1 MRLRAIHLASV
12 LLLFAS
18 LGVAE
23 GSALR
28 DNDFSIGG
36 HYISMLLGQDRGGI
50 STQSEFNSEGGD
62 ALALDLPVASLALH
76 RTVWTMRPPSAH
88 CMELQAV
95 TGFGV

>member
-12 LLLFAS
+12 LLLLAS

-23 GSALR
+23 GSSLR
-28 DNDFSIGG
+28 DGDFSIGG

-50 STQSEFNSEGGD
+50 GPQSEFDASDDD
-62 ALALDLPVASLALH
+62 ALVLDLPVASLALH

>member
-12 LLLFAS
+12 LLLLAS

-28 DNDFSIGG
+28 DGDFSIGG

-50 STQSEFNSEGGD
+50 STGTEFNASSDD

-88 CMELQAV
+88 CMQLQAV